1 MGSMSIF
8 HWLLVLLVIGLL
20 FGTDRLR
27 NMGKD
32 LGIAVRQF
40 KEGLNDNFP
49 SEKEGPHSS
58 DKDNKV

>member
-8 HWLLVLLVIGLL
+8 HWLLVLLVVGLL

-32 LGIAVRQF
+32 LGVAVRQF
-40 KEGLNDNFP
+40 KEGLNDDFS
-49 SEKEGPHSS
+49 SEKDDPTST